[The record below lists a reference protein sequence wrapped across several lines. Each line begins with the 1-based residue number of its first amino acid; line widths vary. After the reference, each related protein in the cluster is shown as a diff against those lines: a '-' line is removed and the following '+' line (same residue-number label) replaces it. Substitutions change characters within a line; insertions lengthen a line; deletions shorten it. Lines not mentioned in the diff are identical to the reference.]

1 MNGKLTNVLTG
12 IRTTTELVTVASRE
26 IASGNADLATR
37 TEARASSL
45 EETVAGMTQLTETV
59 KHNADNARQANT
71 LASRATSMAD
81 AGNET
86 VQGIIGRIGRINWSS
101 IKISE
106 ITGAVEGIAFPT
118 NVVALNATLKRLA
131 PEQVNQAV
139 CRMDEAT
146 QQNVAFA
153 HK

>member
-1 MNGKLTNVLTG
+1 
-12 IRTTTELVTVASRE
+12 
-26 IASGNADLATR
+26 
-37 TEARASSL
+37 
-45 EETVAGMTQLTETV
+45 MTQLTETV

-86 VQGIIGRIGRINWSS
+86 VQGIIGRIGLINWSS

-118 NVVALNATLKRLA
+118 NVLALNATLKRLA
-131 PEQVNQAV
+131 PEQVNQAI